1 MNFGNTTPLNREL
14 DSADPF
20 QSVPAGDVAIQ
31 SRPTPLIV
39 AVDDELDDVF
49 FLKSII
55 KRGGT
60 PHRFQHFSN
69 GDAAVAA
76 LSSLLAGQSNLSFPL
91 VCLLDIKMTG
101 MTGFDVLKWIRGQ
114 KVFDAL
120 PVIMFSGSDDPRDL
134 ANARELG
141 AQSYVK
147 KYPSPEAM
155 KTLLEEA
162 ENFASLGPP
171 KKVFLQWHYR
181 FIGSEALKIPAAV

>member
-1 MNFGNTTPLNREL
+1 VNIENTVQPSVSV
-14 DSADPF
+14 DSADTFVSAPELRPTVTAR
-20 QSVPAGDVAIQ
+20 SVPV
-31 SRPTPLIV
+31 IV
-39 AVDDELDDVF
+39 AVDDEMDDIF

-60 PHRFQHFSN
+60 LHRFQHFSN

-76 LSSLLAGQSNLSFPL
+76 LSALLSGDSQLTFPL

-101 MTGFDVLKWIRGQ
+101 MSGFEVLKWIRSQ
-114 KVFDAL
+114 KRLDAL

-134 ANARELG
+134 ENARELG

-147 KYPSPEAM
+147 KFPSPEVM
-155 KTLLEEA
+155 KMLLEEA
-162 ENFASLGPP
+162 ENFASLEPP

-181 FIGSEALKIPAAV
+181 FIGSEVQKVASVA